1 MALGVDTIPKSKP
14 DRTHAIRFEVQEKE
28 REMLESLLATYQ
40 VKTGASFFGGL
51 VDSVSKMDL
60 PTLYALVTILEVLTG
75 REILPGTPN
84 DIMGLLDDLRGF
96 LKEFDLLDWYNEEV
110 AGDLGEVQQAAIDP
124 ERQEAMIDIYTA
136 DPVDAENVE
145 TVADIYAASYGTEV
159 PEPEPEEVIIP
170 EESEDDPLAG
180 VGSINPFKKRRRFR

>member
-1 MALGVDTIPKSKP
+1 MRYCRNPERHNGV
-14 DRTHAIRFEVQEKE
+14 
-28 REMLESLLATYQ
+28 
-40 VKTGASFFGGL
+40 
-51 VDSVSKMDL
+51 
-60 PTLYALVTILEVLTG
+60 
-75 REILPGTPN
+75 
-84 DIMGLLDDLRGF
+84 LDDLRGF

-110 AGDLGEVQQAAIDP
+110 AGDLSEIQQEAIDP

-145 TVADIYAASYGTEV
+145 SVADIYAASYGTEV

-170 EESEDDPLAG
+170 EESESDPLAG